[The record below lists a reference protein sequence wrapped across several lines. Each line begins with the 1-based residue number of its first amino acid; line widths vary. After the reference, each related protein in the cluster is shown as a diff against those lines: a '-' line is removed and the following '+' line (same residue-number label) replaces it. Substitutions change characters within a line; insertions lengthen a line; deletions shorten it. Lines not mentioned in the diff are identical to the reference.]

1 MATSQEVAQVKQMVK
16 ESIIEEGLDPN
27 IFVRLGEMAKA
38 VLKDKSM
45 YPQFLQA
52 VVDSGLAEEAD
63 FSGDVDYQIIGV
75 FVAAGE
81 MVKEMLASGE
91 LGA

>member
-1 MATSQEVAQVKQMVK
+1 MATAQEVAQVKQMVK
-16 ESIIEEGLDPN
+16 ESILEEGLDPN
-27 IFVRLGEMAKA
+27 IFVRLGDLAQA
-38 VLKDKSM
+38 VLKDKSA

-63 FSGDVDYQIIGV
+63 FTGDIDYQVVGV

>member
-1 MATSQEVAQVKQMVK
+1 MATAQEVAQTKQMVK
-16 ESIIEEGLDPN
+16 ESILEEGINPN
-27 IFVRLGEMAKA
+27 TLIQLGAMAQA
-38 VLKDKSM
+38 VLNNKAL

-63 FSGDVDYQIIGV
+63 FTGKIDYQIIGV

-81 MVKEMLASGE
+81 MVKQMMASGE

>member
-1 MATSQEVAQVKQMVK
+1 MATAQEVAQVKQMVK
-16 ESIIEEGLDPN
+16 ESILEEGLDPN

-38 VLKDKSM
+38 VLEDKSA

-63 FSGDVDYQIIGV
+63 FTGDIDYQVVGV
-75 FVAAGE
+75 FVASGE

>member
-16 ESIIEEGLDPN
+16 ESIIEEGLEPN
-27 IFVRLGEMAKA
+27 IFVRLGEMAQA

-63 FSGDVDYQIIGV
+63 FSSDVDYQIVGI

>member
-1 MATSQEVAQVKQMVK
+1 MATAQQVAETKQMVR
-16 ESIIEEGLDPN
+16 ESILEEGINPN
-27 IFVRLGEMAKA
+27 TLIQLGAMAQA
-38 VLKDKSM
+38 VLQDASK

-63 FSGDVDYQIIGV
+63 FTGNIDYQIIGV

-81 MVKEMLASGE
+81 MVKQMMASGE

>member
-1 MATSQEVAQVKQMVK
+1 MATAQQVAETKQMVR
-16 ESIIEEGLDPN
+16 ESILEEGIDPN
-27 IFVRLGEMAKA
+27 TLIQLGAMAQA
-38 VLKDKSM
+38 VLNDKSK

-63 FSGDVDYQIIGV
+63 FTGNIDYQIIGV

-81 MVKEMLASGE
+81 MVKQMMASGE

>member
-1 MATSQEVAQVKQMVK
+1 MATAQEVAQVKQMVK
-16 ESIIEEGLDPN
+16 ESILEEGLDPN
-27 IFVRLGEMAKA
+27 IFVKLGEMAKA
-38 VLKDKSM
+38 VLKDKSL

-52 VVDSGLAEEAD
+52 VIDNGLAEEAD
-63 FSGDVDYQIIGV
+63 FSGQIDYQIVGV

>member
-1 MATSQEVAQVKQMVK
+1 MATAQEVAQVKQMVK
-16 ESIIEEGLDPN
+16 ESILEEGLDPN

-38 VLKDKSM
+38 VLEDRSV

-63 FSGDVDYQIIGV
+63 FTGDIDYQIVGV

>member
-27 IFVRLGEMAKA
+27 IFVRLGEMAQA

-81 MVKEMLASGE
+81 MVQEMLASGE

>member
-1 MATSQEVAQVKQMVK
+1 
-16 ESIIEEGLDPN
+16 
-27 IFVRLGEMAKA
+27 
-38 VLKDKSM
+38 
-45 YPQFLQA
+45 
-52 VVDSGLAEEAD
+52 LAEEAD
-63 FSGDVDYQIIGV
+63 YTGDIDYQVVGV

>member
-27 IFVRLGEMAKA
+27 IFVRLGEMAQA

-63 FSGDVDYQIIGV
+63 FSSDVDYQIVGV

>member
-16 ESIIEEGLDPN
+16 ESILEEGLDPN

-63 FSGDVDYQIIGV
+63 MSGDVDYQIIGV

-81 MVKEMLASGE
+81 MVKEMLSSGE

>member
-1 MATSQEVAQVKQMVK
+1 MATAQEVAQVKQMVK
-16 ESIIEEGLDPN
+16 ESILEEGLDPN
-27 IFVRLGEMAKA
+27 IFVRLGELAQA
-38 VLKDKSM
+38 VLKDKSA

-63 FSGDVDYQIIGV
+63 FTGDIDYQIVGV

>member
-1 MATSQEVAQVKQMVK
+1 MATAQQVAETKQMVK
-16 ESIIEEGLDPN
+16 ESILEEGLDPN
-27 IFVRLGEMAKA
+27 IFVRLGAMAQA
-38 VLKDKSM
+38 VLNNKAL

-63 FSGDVDYQIIGV
+63 FTGDIDYQIVGV

-81 MVKEMLASGE
+81 MVKQMMASGE
-91 LGA
+91 L

>member
-1 MATSQEVAQVKQMVK
+1 MATAQEVAQVKQMVK
-16 ESIIEEGLDPN
+16 ESILEEGLDPN
-27 IFVRLGEMAKA
+27 IFVKLGEMAKA
-38 VLKDKSM
+38 VLTDRSL

-63 FSGDVDYQIIGV
+63 MSGEIDYQIVGV

-81 MVKEMLASGE
+81 MVREMITSGE

>member
-38 VLKDKSM
+38 VLEDRSK
-45 YPQFLQA
+45 YPEFLQA
-52 VVDSGLAEEAD
+52 VVDSDLAEEAD
-63 FSGDVDYQIIGV
+63 FSGEIDYQVVGV

>member
-1 MATSQEVAQVKQMVK
+1 MATAQQVAETKQMVR
-16 ESIIEEGLDPN
+16 ESILEEGIDPN
-27 IFVRLGEMAKA
+27 TLIRLGAMAQA
-38 VLKDKSM
+38 VLNNKSM

-63 FSGDVDYQIIGV
+63 FTGNIDYQIIGV

-81 MVKEMLASGE
+81 MVKQMMASGE

>member
-1 MATSQEVAQVKQMVK
+1 MATAQEVAQTKQMVK
-16 ESIIEEGLDPN
+16 ESILEEGINPN
-27 IFVRLGEMAKA
+27 TLIQLGAMAQA
-38 VLKDKSM
+38 VLQDTSK

-63 FSGDVDYQIIGV
+63 FTGNIDYQIIGV

-81 MVKEMLASGE
+81 MVKEMIASGE

>member
-1 MATSQEVAQVKQMVK
+1 MATAQEVAQTKQKVK
-16 ESIIEEGLDPN
+16 ESILEEGLDPN
-27 IFVRLGEMAKA
+27 IFVRLGAMAQA
-38 VLKDKSM
+38 VLNNKAL

-63 FSGDVDYQIIGV
+63 FTGDIDYQIVGV

-81 MVKEMLASGE
+81 MVKQMMASGE

>member
-1 MATSQEVAQVKQMVK
+1 MATAQEVAQTKRIVK
-16 ESIIEEGLDPN
+16 ESILEEGLDPN
-27 IFVRLGEMAKA
+27 IFVRLGAMAQA
-38 VLKDKSM
+38 VLNNKAL

-63 FSGDVDYQIIGV
+63 FTGDIDYQIVGV

-81 MVKEMLASGE
+81 MVKQMMASGE

>member
-1 MATSQEVAQVKQMVK
+1 MATSQQVAEVKQMVK
-16 ESIIEEGLDPN
+16 ESILEEGLDPN
-27 IFVRLGEMAKA
+27 IFVKLGEMAKA
-38 VLKDKSM
+38 VLKDKSL

-52 VVDSGLAEEAD
+52 VVDSDLAEEAD
-63 FSGDVDYQIIGV
+63 FSAEIDYQIVGV

>member
-1 MATSQEVAQVKQMVK
+1 MATSQEVMQVKQMVK
-16 ESIIEEGLDPN
+16 ESILEEGLDTN
-27 IFVRLGEMAKA
+27 IFVRLGELAQA
-38 VLKDKSM
+38 VLKDKSA

-63 FSGDVDYQIIGV
+63 FTGDIDYQIVGV

>member
-63 FSGDVDYQIIGV
+63 FSGDVDYQIVGV

>member
-1 MATSQEVAQVKQMVK
+1 MATSQEVMQVKQMVK
-16 ESIIEEGLDPN
+16 ESILEEGLDPN
-27 IFVRLGEMAKA
+27 IFVRLGELAQA
-38 VLKDKSM
+38 VLKDKSA

-63 FSGDVDYQIIGV
+63 FTGDIDYQIVGV

>member
-38 VLKDKSM
+38 VLEDRSK
-45 YPQFLQA
+45 YPEFLQA

-63 FSGDVDYQIIGV
+63 FSSDVDYQIVGV

>member
-16 ESIIEEGLDPN
+16 ESILEEGLDPN
-27 IFVRLGEMAKA
+27 IFVRLGEMAQA

>member
-1 MATSQEVAQVKQMVK
+1 MATAQEVAQTKQMVK
-16 ESIIEEGLDPN
+16 ESILEEGLDPN
-27 IFVRLGEMAKA
+27 IFVRLGAMAQA
-38 VLKDKSM
+38 VLNNKAL

-63 FSGDVDYQIIGV
+63 FTGNIDYQIIGV

-81 MVKEMLASGE
+81 MVKEMIASGE

>member
-1 MATSQEVAQVKQMVK
+1 MATAQEVAETKQMVK
-16 ESIIEEGLDPN
+16 ESILEEGLDPN

-38 VLKDKSM
+38 VLKDKSL

-52 VVDSGLAEEAD
+52 VVDAGLAEEAD
-63 FSGDVDYQIIGV
+63 MTGDIDYQIIGA

-81 MVKEMLASGE
+81 MVKEMIASGE

>member
-27 IFVRLGEMAKA
+27 VFVRLGEMAKA

>member
-1 MATSQEVAQVKQMVK
+1 MATAQEVAQVKQMVK
-16 ESIIEEGLDPN
+16 ESILEEGLDPN
-27 IFVRLGEMAKA
+27 IFVRLGELAQA
-38 VLKDKSM
+38 VLKDKSA

-63 FSGDVDYQIIGV
+63 FTGDIDYQVVGV

>member
-1 MATSQEVAQVKQMVK
+1 MATAQEVAQVKQMVK
-16 ESIIEEGLDPN
+16 ESILEEGLDPN

-38 VLKDKSM
+38 VLEDRSV

-63 FSGDVDYQIIGV
+63 FTGDIDYQVVGV

>member
-27 IFVRLGEMAKA
+27 IFVRLGEMAQA

-63 FSGDVDYQIIGV
+63 FSGDVDYQIVGV

>member
-27 IFVRLGEMAKA
+27 IFVRLGEMAQA

>member
-1 MATSQEVAQVKQMVK
+1 MATAQEVAQTKQMVK
-16 ESIIEEGLDPN
+16 ESILEEGINPN
-27 IFVRLGEMAKA
+27 TLIQLGAMAQA
-38 VLKDKSM
+38 VLQDTSK

-63 FSGDVDYQIIGV
+63 FTGDIDYQIVGV
-75 FVAAGE
+75 FVAVGV
-81 MVKEMLASGE
+81 MVKQMMASGE

>member
-27 IFVRLGEMAKA
+27 IFVRLGEMAQA

-91 LGA
+91 LGE

>member
-1 MATSQEVAQVKQMVK
+1 MATAQEVAQVKQMVK
-16 ESIIEEGLDPN
+16 ESILEEGLDPN
-27 IFVRLGEMAKA
+27 IFVRLGDLAQA
-38 VLKDKSM
+38 VLKDKSA

-63 FSGDVDYQIIGV
+63 FTGDIDYQIVGV

>member
-1 MATSQEVAQVKQMVK
+1 MATMQEVAQVKQMVK
-16 ESIIEEGLDPN
+16 ESILEEGLDPN
-27 IFVRLGEMAKA
+27 IFVQLGEMAQA
-38 VLKDKSM
+38 VLKDKAM

-63 FSGDVDYQIIGV
+63 FSGEVDYQIVGV

>member
-1 MATSQEVAQVKQMVK
+1 MATSQQVAEVKQMVK
-16 ESIIEEGLDPN
+16 ESILEEGLDPN

-38 VLKDKSM
+38 VLEDKSM
-45 YPQFLQA
+45 YPQFIQA
-52 VVDSGLAEEAD
+52 VVDSGLAEEA
-63 FSGDVDYQIIGV
+63 GMEGEIDYQVIGV

>member
-1 MATSQEVAQVKQMVK
+1 MATQQEVAQTKQMVK
-16 ESIIEEGLDPN
+16 ESILEEGLDPN

-38 VLKDKSM
+38 VLQNKAM

-63 FSGDVDYQIIGV
+63 FSGEIDYQIVGV

-81 MVKEMLASGE
+81 MVKQMMASGE